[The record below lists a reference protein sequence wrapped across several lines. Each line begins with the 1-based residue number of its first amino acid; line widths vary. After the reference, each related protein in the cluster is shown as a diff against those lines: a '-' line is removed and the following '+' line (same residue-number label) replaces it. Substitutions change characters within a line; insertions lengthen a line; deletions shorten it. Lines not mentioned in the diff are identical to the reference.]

1 MPCPA
6 LGTATKWFTEVPK
19 EDTKIRED
27 LERYSDG
34 KPTEIEI
41 ARRVISILSW
51 LRHAFSSSAFSALT
65 LLVGRQEEHP
75 THKN

>member
-6 LGTATKWFTEVPK
+6 LGTATKWFPEVPK